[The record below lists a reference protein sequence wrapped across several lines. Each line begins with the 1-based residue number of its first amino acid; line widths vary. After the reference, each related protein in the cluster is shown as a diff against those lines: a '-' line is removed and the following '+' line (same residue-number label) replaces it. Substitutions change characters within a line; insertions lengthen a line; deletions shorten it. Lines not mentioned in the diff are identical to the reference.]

1 VPLGDEPSS
10 EKLDEDVARRQD
22 MRRIMEELNPKQRE
36 LLWLAYVER
45 FNHGEIA
52 SMVGAKKESI
62 RPMLARAR
70 QSLADLLRR
79 RTGAWT

>member
-1 VPLGDEPSS
+1 ML
-10 EKLDEDVARRQD
+10 
-22 MRRIMEELNPKQRE
+22 EELSPKQRE

-45 FNHGEIA
+45 FSHGEIA
-52 SMVGAKKESI
+52 TMVGAKSESI

-79 RTGAWT
+79 RTGRSSSVVREIENGASK